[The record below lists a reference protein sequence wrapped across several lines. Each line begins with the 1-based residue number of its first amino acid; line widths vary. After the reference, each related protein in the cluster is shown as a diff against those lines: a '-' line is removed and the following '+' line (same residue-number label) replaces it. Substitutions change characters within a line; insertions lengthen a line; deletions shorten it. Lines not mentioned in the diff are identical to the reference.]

1 MGDSLEM
8 VKGNHLFASYS
19 TGNRPGTE
27 PRDIKLEIRV
37 LPFYQ
42 ARAFHGL
49 VLDTDHRRI
58 FDCIHPVNKKNRSK
72 MSDLWPVLTFTKI
85 ARQAHT
91 QNYMPVQTSK
101 VLSNSQPN
109 RIQKYE
115 HQKYSWSSLECAQV
129 ATSNMCLAAS
139 TALPLAFHLPSHG
152 EMTLHENFIL
162 CNRD

>member
-1 MGDSLEM
+1 M
-8 VKGNHLFASYS
+8 
-19 TGNRPGTE
+19 GTE
-27 PRDIKLEIRV
+27 SRDIKLEIRV

-42 ARAFHGL
+42 TRAFHGL
-49 VLDTDHRRI
+49 VQ
-58 FDCIHPVNKKNRSK
+58 KNRSK

-85 ARQAHT
+85 ARQAHTHT

-115 HQKYSWSSLECAQV
+115 HSMVKFPPEVLLVITSAQV

-139 TALPLAFHLPSHG
+139 TALPLAFLPSHG